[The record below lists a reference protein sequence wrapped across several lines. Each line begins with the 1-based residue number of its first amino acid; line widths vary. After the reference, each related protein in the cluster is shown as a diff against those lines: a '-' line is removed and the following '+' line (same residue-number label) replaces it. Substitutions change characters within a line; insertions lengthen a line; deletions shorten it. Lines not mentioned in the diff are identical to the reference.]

1 MRKGKRNRNIM
12 RVIELLLR
20 DGEWYGLYDIVALT
34 GCRVNTIR
42 NLMGRIGVDRKK
54 IRKWG
59 IEGTYYRLRKEE
71 KKRAKMKNEVS
82 VKSS

>member
-1 MRKGKRNRNIM
+1 M

-42 NLMGRIGVDRKK
+42 NLMVRIGVDRKK
-54 IRKWG
+54 VRKHG
-59 IEGTYYRLRKEE
+59 IEGTFYR
-71 KKRAKMKNEVS
+71 KMNKA
-82 VKSS
+82 